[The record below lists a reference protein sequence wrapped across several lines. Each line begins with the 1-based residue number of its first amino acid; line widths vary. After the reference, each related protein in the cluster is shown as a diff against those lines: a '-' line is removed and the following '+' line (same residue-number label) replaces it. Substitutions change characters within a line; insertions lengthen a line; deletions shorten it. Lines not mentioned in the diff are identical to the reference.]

1 MRPTPDTIPELV
13 PAPEATPPPA
23 QKSAPAASDLS
34 EAKRRLLAERL
45 KGTATLPIRANRI
58 QPRPAGAR
66 TVIGPDQYNIWLD
79 TTLHPDEPTYNEIVT
94 VRYRG
99 EIDAALLEESFNRF
113 LARHEGWRTSYMV
126 DTSDQGHGEV
136 LQVVN
141 PVVRLNPLTLIDL
154 AHLPP
159 AEADAESKRL
169 ATEQARRFID
179 LEIAPLFRAT
189 LVRLAPNDCRLHITI
204 SHMIFDGYS
213 LRRVFLVELA
223 TIYAALESG
232 TEPQLP
238 PVQLHYADFTIWRNR
253 YLDTPAM
260 QAHLDYWRK
269 KLAGE
274 LPLLRLPSDR
284 PRPAVIT
291 HRGGIER
298 FKISLELTEALRKLG
313 HPYRASFYMTLLA
326 SFKALMFRYSGQEDI
341 LIGSVADGRRRPEL
355 ESMMGYMIDVFAVRS
370 QPSAQLKFSEYLVQ
384 IRQTLLEALAAAEAP
399 FARVVQA
406 LGHKRDLSHG
416 PVFQTIFVLEPPQEP
431 FGKWSVGATEI
442 TIGASKYDLYVEAD
456 EHADHTGVSIDYST
470 DLFDAPTIRRM
481 MAHWQTLLQAIVA
494 DPETLLGDLPILT
507 VEERTLMLGEWNR
520 TETALPDEPNLQT
533 MHGLVEVQARRTP
546 NAPAVTFDRTTLTYA
561 QLSREADRLAHHLAN
576 TGAAPE
582 TLTAVFLDR
591 SQYLVAGLLGVLKT
605 GAAYL
610 PLDPGTPAAR
620 IALCLEDAAPAVI
633 LTQRAQLANLPA
645 STARIVVL
653 EDVLAAPYP
662 APFSHPPVHPTDL
675 AYVIHTSGST
685 GRPKGVE
692 LNHAGVANLLLSM
705 QREPGFTPA
714 DTLVAVTTISFDIAV
729 LELFLPLITGGQV
742 VIASRADALDPQRL
756 ATLLRDCK
764 ATVLQAT
771 PATWSALLG
780 VDWQGQPNLKALCGG
795 EALNRSLADRLL
807 ALTPSTPMEL
817 WNVYGPTETTIWS
830 TVRRVY
836 PGTGPIPVG
845 RPIANTTAYILDAQQ
860 QPVPINVPGELYLGG
875 IGLARGYRNKPT
887 LTAEKFI
894 PNPFSPE
901 NRELG
906 ADPRLYRTG
915 DYALYRHDG
924 TIEVQGRA
932 DNQVKIR
939 GYRIELEDVE
949 VNLTL
954 HPQVAFAAAKA
965 WPDPSGGHR
974 LCAYLVG
981 VAGPPPTASQMRQFL
996 RGRVADYMI
1005 PSEIIALDAMPLT
1018 SNGKID
1024 RKQLAEP
1031 EYTAPTPGASTALTA
1046 SDLTGEEL
1054 RIARIWSELLHVD
1067 HIASTDNFF
1076 DLGGHSL
1083 LLLKLV
1089 RQLNK
1094 EFAAELHTEL
1104 QIAQLFQA
1112 PTVEKLAQVVRAAK
1126 RHTQHQQ
1133 EDHWNSLV
1141 PLNPRGTRRPFFLI
1155 HSLMLYG
1162 RLPAALGDDQPFY
1175 ALQMLPLG
1183 EDPSKNWV
1191 EAMLDDHIRQIKK
1204 VQPHGPYQLA
1214 GWCFAGW
1221 LAYEIARR
1229 LEAAGDQV
1237 SLLALLDSWCP
1248 YKVTDDNLAGTA
1260 APERNSLAARLR
1272 TLVFKID
1279 FGVRQLLRLRSSE
1292 RAGHIHRVL
1301 RDQWSTFLMIFR
1313 RVFKSRLYRLGLRL
1327 NLPLPAM
1334 LQDSWVV
1341 TYEWLRQYRVQPYR
1355 GDLALIRPGDIA
1367 VPPDSDPNCGWRAL
1381 TAGEIRSYFVPGDR
1395 STMFLGPNLAVLADL
1410 LRTLMS

>member
-1 MRPTPDTIPELV
+1 MSTQQPTLE
-13 PAPEATPPPA
+13 APPGIE
-23 QKSAPAASDLS
+23 LS

-45 KGTATLPIRANRI
+45 KGTATLAVRADRI
-58 QPRPAGAR
+58 QPREAGSR

-113 LARHEGWRTSYMV
+113 LARHEGWRTSYMP
-126 DTSDQGHGEV
+126 DRSDQGQGEV
-136 LQVVN
+136 LQVIN
-141 PVVRLNPLTLIDL
+141 SEVRLNRLTPIDL
-154 AHLPP
+154 AHLPLEQ
-159 AEADAESKRL
+159 AEAESNRL
-169 ATEQARRFID
+169 ATVQAKRFID
-179 LEIAPLFRAT
+179 LETAPLFRAT
-189 LVRLAPNDCRLHITI
+189 LVRLAPNDCRLHIAI

-232 TEPQLP
+232 AEPQLP
-238 PVQLHYADFTIWRNR
+238 PVELHYADYTSWRHR
-253 YLDTPAM
+253 YLESPAA

-269 KLAGE
+269 KLGGE

-284 PRPAVIT
+284 PRPPVIT

-298 FKISLELTEALRKLG
+298 FKISRELTEALRKIG

-341 LIGSVADGRRRPEL
+341 VIGSVADGRRRPEL
-355 ESMMGYMIDVFAVRS
+355 ETMMGYMIDVFAVRS
-370 QPSAQLKFSEYLVQ
+370 QPGASLKFSEYLVQ
-384 IRQTLLEALAAAEAP
+384 IRQTLLEALAGAEAP
-399 FARVVQA
+399 FSRVVEA

-416 PVFQTIFVLEPPQEP
+416 PVFQTIFVLQPPQEP

-442 TIGASKYDLYVEAD
+442 TIGASKYDLYVEAV
-456 EHADHTGVSIDYST
+456 EHADHTCVSIDYST

-481 MAHWQTLLQAIVA
+481 MAHWQSLLEAIA
-494 DPETLLGDLPILT
+494 ANPNIALGDLPILT
-507 VEERTLMLGEWNR
+507 DEERELMLVEWNR
-520 TETALPDEPNLQT
+520 TEVPLPTEPSLQT
-533 MHGLVEVQARRTP
+533 MHGLVETQVSRTP
-546 NAPAVTFDRTTLTYA
+546 NAPAVTFDRATLTYA
-561 QLSREADRLAHHLAN
+561 QLKREAERLAHHLAQA
-576 TGAAPE
+576 GATPN

-591 SQYLVAGLLGVLKT
+591 SQYLVAGLLGILKT
-605 GAAYL
+605 GSAYL

-633 LTQRAQLANLPA
+633 LTQRAQLANLPETSA
-645 STARIVVL
+645 KVVIL
-653 EDVLAAPYP
+653 EDVLAAKYP
-662 APFSHPPVHPTDL
+662 ADFTSAPVHPNDL

-692 LNHAGVANLLLSM
+692 LNHIGVANLLLSM
-705 QREPGFTPA
+705 QREPGFTAA

-729 LELFLPLITGGQV
+729 LELFLPLITGGKV
-742 VIASRADALDPQRL
+742 VVASRDVALDPQRL
-756 ATLLRDCK
+756 AALLRSSK

-780 VDWQGQPNLKALCGG
+780 VDWQGQPGLKALCGG

-807 ALTPSTPMEL
+807 ALTPNAPMEL

-830 TVRRVY
+830 TVSRVH
-836 PGTGPIPVG
+836 PGAGPIPVG
-845 RPIANTTAYILDAQQ
+845 RPIANTTAYILDAQK

-875 IGLARGYRNKPT
+875 IGLARGYRNKPD

-894 PNPFSPE
+894 PNPFSTDNRGLRTE
-901 NRELG
+901 NR
-906 ADPRLYRTG
+906 LYKTG
-915 DYALYRHDG
+915 DYAIYRSDG

-949 VNLTL
+949 VNLTA

-965 WPDPSGGHR
+965 WPDDAGGHR
-974 LCAYLVG
+974 LCAYLIG
-981 VAGPPPTASQMRQFL
+981 VAGSPPNAAEMRQFL

-1005 PSEIIALDAMPLT
+1005 PTEIVALDAMPLT

-1024 RKQLAEP
+1024 RKQLREP
-1031 EYTAPTPGASTALTA
+1031 AYKAPTPGESTSLASSGLK
-1046 SDLTGEEL
+1046 GEEL
-1054 RIARIWSELLHVD
+1054 RVARIWSELLHVD
-1067 HIASTDNFF
+1067 QIAATDNFF

-1094 EFAAELHTEL
+1094 EFSTEL

-1112 PTVEKLAQVVRAAK
+1112 PTVEKLARMVRASI
-1126 RHTQHQQ
+1126 HQPEQ
-1133 EDHWNSLV
+1133 ENDDWNSLV
-1141 PLNPRGTRRPFFLI
+1141 PLNTRGTRRPFFLI

-1162 RLPAALGDDQPFY
+1162 RLPAALGEDQPFY

-1183 EDPSKNWV
+1183 DDPSKRWV
-1191 EAMLDDHIRQIKK
+1191 ENMLQDHIRQIKK

-1221 LAYEIARR
+1221 MAYEIARR
-1229 LEAAGDQV
+1229 LEAGGDEV

-1248 YKVTDDNLAGTA
+1248 YKVTVADELPIA
-1260 APERNSLAARLR
+1260 RNSIIARFR
-1272 TLVFKID
+1272 TLAFKVK
-1279 FGVRQLLRLRSSE
+1279 FGIRQFVRLRSFE
-1292 RAGHIHRVL
+1292 RAGHIRRVL
-1301 RDQWSTFLMIFR
+1301 RDQWNTFMMIFR

-1341 TYEWLRQYRVQPYR
+1341 TYEWLREYRVQPYR
-1355 GDLALIRPGDIA
+1355 GNLALIRPGDIA

-1381 TAGEIRSYFVPGDR
+1381 TTGEIRSYFVPGDR
-1395 STMFLGPNLAVLADL
+1395 STMFLGPNLTVLADL